1 MTWEMLMNYN
11 VCFMPARNIASEEVY
26 KMVIWNFKLDIT
38 PKDIL
43 LFLTFCKNTIGSFTN
58 HLCSG

>member
-1 MTWEMLMNYN
+1 MNYN